1 MLSLSGTLFIYLIFF
16 FSLSLVYNVHEWEGG
31 GGERCIWHSTG
42 GQVICGGKVFGEVN
56 GCYDVNVRHPYSTGI
71 KNCTSA
77 TVLCIFFFFFL
88 FFSFSAVIFSHE
100 ALKNPFV
107 CERKR
112 KTPAF

>member
-1 MLSLSGTLFIYLIFF
+1 M
-16 FSLSLVYNVHEWEGG
+16 YNVHEWEGG

-77 TVLCIFFFFFL
+77 TVLCIFFFFFF